1 MGDDPFHQ
9 LTAIVA
15 LAVRL
20 GKGAHRVGIGVEAEN
35 IARAVRR
42 AVRLHKALPPVFIG
56 GGVLRHDPGDALAVA
71 RPELADIDGHGI
83 AVFGVGNGG
92 GEELGERLCAKARI
106 ERRPARGR
114 ARDHRGEPAFLGHLG
129 KAFCANLVRAQRH
142 RCNTARVQA
151 VELFLLFDPHERKAV
166 RTKAVARRLEQ
177 RHRAG
182 HGDGGIHG
190 VAAGLQ
196 HIEADLRA
204 ERHACAAHA
213 VFGIDHVAA
222 RGISVGKRIKI
233 RHDRFSLSLFFPS
246 IAGKREKGKEKGR
259 PGPPPFPTFPLPK
272 GAII

>member
-15 LAVRL
+15 LAIRL
-20 GKGAHRVGIGVEAEN
+20 GKGAHRVGIGGETED

-114 ARDHRGEPAFLGHLG
+114 ARDHRGEPALF
-129 KAFCANLVRAQRH
+129 APSAQRRWRSSRRAFSPSLSTRARNSRTQGRCPSARAAASRRPWRRRH
-142 RCNTARVQA
+142 RRRCRH
-151 VELFLLFDPHERKAV
+151 FS
-166 RTKAVARRLEQ
+166 ARR
-177 RHRAG
+177 
-182 HGDGGIHG
+182 
-190 VAAGLQ
+190 
-196 HIEADLRA
+196 
-204 ERHACAAHA
+204 
-213 VFGIDHVAA
+213 
-222 RGISVGKRIKI
+222 
-233 RHDRFSLSLFFPS
+233 
-246 IAGKREKGKEKGR
+246 GR
-259 PGPPPFPTFPLPK
+259 PVRRGERTCSTRRFWRRPRCGGKNIGKLTDQNS
-272 GAII
+272 A